1 MGQVFKN
8 MNNKSKG
15 VAIAVSIL
23 IVFIF
28 IGWTGGIFDP
38 ILKGTSNNQQV
49 SENVG
54 QNASNTINQIN
65 NVDNSKL
72 GIKDEVV
79 GTGTEAVS
87 GKNVT
92 VNYVGVFTD
101 GTKFDSSID
110 RGTPFTFTLGAGQVI
125 QGWDLGVQGM
135 KVGGKRILVVSP
147 ELGYGVNGYGPIPAN
162 STLVFEIEL
171 LKVE

>member
-15 VAIAVSIL
+15 VVIAVSVL

-38 ILKGTSNNQQV
+38 IFRGTNNNQQV
-49 SENVG
+49 SQNID

-79 GTGTEAVS
+79 GTGAEAVS
-87 GKNVT
+87 GKNIT
-92 VNYVGVFTD
+92 VNYVGIFTD

-110 RGTPFTFTLGAGQVI
+110 RGTPFTFTLGARQVI

-135 KVGGKRILVVSP
+135 KVGGKRILVVPP
-147 ELGYGVNGYGPIPAN
+147 ELGYGANAYGPIPAN